1 MLFTVKVIFTNIIAM
16 LLSEEN
22 VDHLCNL
29 DEDVSYSSLSELEKL
44 EKAIQSDQCFIR
56 YIVFFIVLLI
66 SVLECYSHVCS
77 SVTKQ
82 YYLVCNWSK
91 GGDGWDDNSRPGGK

>member
-1 MLFTVKVIFTNIIAM
+1 MTFSWLLALFIVKVIFTNIIAM

-29 DEDVSYSSLSELEKL
+29 DEDVNYSSLSELEKL

-56 YIVFFIVLLI
+56 FVVVFCLRVLFSSMFLCHQAVLLG
-66 SVLECYSHVCS
+66 
-77 SVTKQ
+77 T
-82 YYLVCNWSK
+82 
-91 GGDGWDDNSRPGGK
+91 